1 MTNISV
7 NQILQ
12 QLMEEQKIDTAT
24 LAKLTDIPKRF
35 VEALVKGNFAELP
48 AGPYVRGYLF
58 KIAAVLKTDPQILWQ
73 TYRRQVRLV
82 AAGEEDKLPANRFAL
97 RSMGGRRL
105 LALAVLIILLVF
117 LGLRL
122 NNILGKPEIEVSLP
136 ETTSSDTITV
146 TGKIQPG
153 DSLTLNNEVIYADET
168 GRFAKEVQLEPGL
181 NTLEFRAQRHLGRET
196 KIIKRVYYQPV
207 Q

>member
-1 MTNISV
+1 
-7 NQILQ
+7 
-12 QLMEEQKIDTAT
+12 
-24 LAKLTDIPKRF
+24 
-35 VEALVKGNFAELP
+35 
-48 AGPYVRGYLF
+48 
-58 KIAAVLKTDPQILWQ
+58 
-73 TYRRQVRLV
+73 
-82 AAGEEDKLPANRFAL
+82 
-97 RSMGGRRL
+97 
-105 LALAVLIILLVF
+105 LLVF